1 MKGEKSIHYM
11 LRLYYELY
19 KTLLFTYLLDLV
31 IIAYNREP
39 RDSYFFD
46 LEIYKTDCIG
56 KFYRFT
62 NAFVSKVLQVIP
74 IVCMPLSETHVW
86 M

>member
-1 MKGEKSIHYM
+1 MKGEKSIHHM

-31 IIAYNREP
+31 IMAYNREP

-46 LEIYKTDCIG
+46 QEICKQIALENSTG
-56 KFYRFT
+56 SQMLLSRKFYK
-62 NAFVSKVLQVIP
+62 SYL
-74 IVCMPLSETHVW
+74 
-86 M
+86 